1 MLPLRRPIHIKCR
14 VFINYWTDVEEVDN
28 LLAPWGSPCPPEC
41 PDSWGKSSKISR
53 YSPANQTIILA
64 VNQVVCSL
72 CDTSKT
78 SSEPLLLA
86 VLLTLLCYVPAA
98 CWPFER
104 ISGRCERSKL
114 VGSAFVVCVL
124 AAAGRGSWVRR
135 APRYWNNCWCWK
147 GEGATNGTS
156 FHLNAPP
163 TLLSRRFKCSFL
175 VSIFKLMWKW
185 GSFNYNFNYKML
197 LLSLFAF

>member
-28 LLAPWGSPCPPEC
+28 LLAPWGSPCPPEY

-124 AAAGRGSWVRR
+124 AAAGRGSCAALGPACTPLLEQLLVL
-135 APRYWNNCWCWK
+135 K
-147 GEGATNGTS
+147 GRGS
-156 FHLNAPP
+156 HKWYLLPP
-163 TLLSRRFKCSFL
+163 KRSPNS
-175 VSIFKLMWKW
+175 SEQEIQMQ
-185 GSFNYNFNYKML
+185 
-197 LLSLFAF
+197 LFSEHF